1 MLGGGS
7 IKLGTKQLPIA
18 IHCADFPSKCGVVSQ
33 TPLSVLFQSTLRKEL
48 ARSFGATLVV
58 LLTIVMTMMLIRVL
72 AQTSKG
78 AVNPAEVM
86 IVMGYT
92 VLGQLATILAL
103 SLFIAIVSTISRMY
117 RDSEMVI
124 WFSSGIG
131 LAGFVRPLI
140 RFAWPVLLVIMALAI
155 VVYPWTNQ
163 QIQEMKDRYE
173 KRGDLERV
181 APGQFQ
187 ESAAGNRVFFIDKAS
202 SDEKTGKNIFI
213 AANEKGKE
221 AITSAQSGHIE
232 SIESARF
239 LMLQNG
245 QRLESSANEQRTK
258 ISHFEEY
265 GSRIGASSVGETPP
279 APTYSL
285 STMTLLKDPSKPNLG
300 QLAWRIGLALAAINF
315 IGLAL
320 AASTSNPRVG
330 RSGNLMFAIFAFILY
345 YNLLNL
351 GQTWIA
357 LGKVGFANLLFGL
370 HGTVFVLV
378 VLWICK
384 LHFNWSVRYLMPRQ
398 IVSKP

>member
-1 MLGGGS
+1 M
-7 IKLGTKQLPIA
+7 
-18 IHCADFPSKCGVVSQ
+18 
-33 TPLSVLFQSTLRKEL
+33 LFQSTLRKEL

-72 AQTSKG
+72 AQTTRG
-78 AVNPAEVM
+78 AVNPSEVM

-103 SLFIAIVSTISRMY
+103 SLFISIVSTISRMY

-124 WFSSGIG
+124 WFSSGVG

-140 RFAWPVLLVIMALAI
+140 RFAWPVLLVIVALAL

-163 QIQEMKDRYE
+163 QTQDMKERYE

-181 APGQFQ
+181 SPGQFQ

-202 SDEKTGKNIFI
+202 PDEKTGKNIFI
-213 AANEKGKE
+213 AANEGGKE
-221 AITSAQSGHIE
+221 AVTSAQKGHIE
-232 SIESARF
+232 SMDDSRF
-239 LMLQNG
+239 LMLQLG
-245 QRLESSANEQRTK
+245 QRLESSAADKRTK

-265 GSRIGASSVGETPP
+265 GSRIGPATVAESAP
-279 APTYSL
+279 APTHSL
-285 STMTLLKDPSKPNLG
+285 STLTLLKEPSRANRG

-357 LGKVGFANLLFGL
+357 QGKFEFANLLLGL
-370 HGTVFVLV
+370 HGSVFLLV
-378 VLWICK
+378 ALWITK
-384 LHFNWSVRYLMPRQ
+384 LHFNWSLLYLLP
-398 IVSKP
+398 KPAAKP

>member
-1 MLGGGS
+1 M
-7 IKLGTKQLPIA
+7 
-18 IHCADFPSKCGVVSQ
+18 
-33 TPLSVLFQSTLRKEL
+33 LFQSTLRKEL

-72 AQTSKG
+72 AQTTRG
-78 AVNPAEVM
+78 AINPSEVM

-103 SLFIAIVSTISRMY
+103 SLFISIVSTISRMY

-124 WFSSGIG
+124 WFSGGIG
-131 LAGFVRPLI
+131 LAGFVRPLA
-140 RFAWPVLLVIMALAI
+140 RFAWPVLLVIGALAL

-163 QIQEMKDRYE
+163 QTQDMKERYE

-181 APGQFQ
+181 SPGQFQ

-202 SDEKTGKNIFI
+202 PDEKTGKNIFI
-213 AANEKGKE
+213 AASEGGKE
-221 AITSAQSGHIE
+221 AVTSSQKGHIE
-232 SIESARF
+232 SINDSRF

-245 QRLESSANEQRTK
+245 QRLESNTHDKRTK

-265 GSRIGASSVGETPP
+265 GTRIGASTVADSAPP
-279 APTYSL
+279 PTHSL
-285 STMTLLKDPSKPNLG
+285 STRTLLKDPSNPNLG

-357 LGKVGFANLLFGL
+357 LGKIQFANLLLGL
-370 HGTVFVLV
+370 HGSVFLLV
-378 VLWICK
+378 ILWITK
-384 LHFNWSVRYLMPRQ
+384 LHFNWSIRYLLPRGAAN
-398 IVSKP
+398 KP

>member
-1 MLGGGS
+1 M
-7 IKLGTKQLPIA
+7 
-18 IHCADFPSKCGVVSQ
+18 
-33 TPLSVLFQSTLRKEL
+33 LFQSTLRKEL

-72 AQTSKG
+72 AQTTKG

-103 SLFIAIVSTISRMY
+103 SLFISIVSTISRMY

-131 LAGFVRPLI
+131 LAGFVRPLV
-140 RFAWPVLLVIMALAI
+140 RFAWPVLMVIVILALVM
-155 VVYPWTNQ
+155 YPWTNQ
-163 QIQEMKDRYE
+163 QTQDMKDRYE

-202 SDEKTGKNIFI
+202 PDEKTGKNIFI
-213 AANEKGKE
+213 AASEGGKE
-221 AITSAQSGHIE
+221 AVTSAQSGHIE
-232 SIESARF
+232 SIAESRF

-245 QRLESSANEQRTK
+245 QRLESSVNSKRTK

-265 GSRIGASSVGETPP
+265 GSRIGANAVAQSPP
-279 APTYSL
+279 APTHSL
-285 STMTLLKDPSKPNLG
+285 STLTLLKDPNKSNLG
-300 QLAWRIGLALAAINF
+300 QLAWRIGLALAAVNF

-330 RSGNLMFAIFAFILY
+330 RSGNLMFAIFSFVLY

-351 GQTWIA
+351 GQTWIT
-357 LGKVGFANLLFGL
+357 LGKVEFASLLLGL
-370 HGTVFVLV
+370 HGSVFMMVA
-378 VLWICK
+378 LWVSK
-384 LHFNWSVRYLMPRQ
+384 LHFNWSVRYLLPRQ
-398 IVSKP
+398 ISAKP

>member
-1 MLGGGS
+1 MRASLEN
-7 IKLGTKQLPIA
+7 P
-18 IHCADFPSKCGVVSQ
+18 VY
-33 TPLSVLFQSTLRKEL
+33 VLFQSTLRKEL

-72 AQTSKG
+72 AQTTRG
-78 AVNPAEVM
+78 AVNPSEVM
-86 IVMGYT
+86 VVMGYT

-103 SLFIAIVSTISRMY
+103 SLFISIVSTISRMY

-124 WFSSGIG
+124 WFSSGVG
-131 LAGFVRPLI
+131 LAGFVRPLV
-140 RFAWPVLLVIMALAI
+140 RFAWPVLMVIVALAL

-163 QIQEMKDRYE
+163 QTQDMKERFE

-181 APGQFQ
+181 SPGQFQ

-202 SDEKTGKNIFI
+202 PDEKTGKNIFI
-213 AANEKGKE
+213 AASENGKE
-221 AITSAQSGHIE
+221 AITSAQRGYIE
-232 SIESARF
+232 SMDESRF

-245 QRLESSANEQRTK
+245 QRLENNATDKRTK

-265 GSRIGASSVGETPP
+265 GTRIGASTVTDSAP
-279 APTYSL
+279 APTHSL
-285 STMTLLKDPSKPNLG
+285 STRTLLKDPSKPNLG
-300 QLAWRIGLALAAINF
+300 QLAWRIGLGLAAINF

-357 LGKVGFANLLFGL
+357 LGKVEFSSLLLGL
-370 HGTVFVLV
+370 HGSVFVLV
-378 VLWICK
+378 VLWVTK
-384 LHFNWSVRYLMPRQ
+384 LHFNWSIRYLLPSANTTSVATR
-398 IVSKP
+398 P